1 MLPLNRNPTAQP
13 QALVVRGW
21 NEGAIMADDKVEPR
35 EINWRQLLPWT
46 AIFQGFRVALDPNKL
61 LLAAL
66 GIAAMALVWWFL
78 AWIFYTPSDK
88 PAWHGTTTFAQF
100 KQDRQAWN
108 LLHEAAGY
116 YEPGKK
122 EERYEPEDL
131 ADSVE
136 ELEALKVALPV
147 VKSMASKG
155 KTLDDVIAAPLPI
168 EINDPEAKKAV
179 AQKAWQLRND
189 PLKPYGKMRTLPFSE
204 DRGAN
209 PYLLVMGREVRV
221 DEEGTKHLVPWEK
234 GQFVEWFT
242 TKQAPVLLEPLIK
255 MLRPVVYFLNP
266 NAGAV
271 GKIYFL
277 LVMIFTVAIW
287 GVIGGAIT
295 RIAAVQVARQEKI
308 GIREALS
315 FATKRYLS
323 FISAPMVP
331 LIIVL
336 GIVLIMILF
345 GVFQMIPVLGDLFD
359 IFWVLMIIFGLFIA
373 GLLLGLLGWPLMSAT
388 ISTEGTDSWEAVSRS
403 FSYVF
408 GAPWHY
414 IFYSAIALLYGAVLI
429 FFVGFMGSAAV
440 YFAKWGVQQTPWIR
454 TVDRDPSYLFAY
466 APTSYEWRTLLLKG
480 AKGGD
485 QLIVDDNG
493 RINQEAYKRFVGD
506 DPIYEGPNRLKWYNQ
521 FAAFVVMLWLWL
533 FFLLILGF
541 GYSYFWTASTI
552 IYFLMRRKVDDTE
565 MDEVYLEEE
574 EQESPYSA
582 GAPIPETKPAPA
594 MAPAGGVTMV
604 EAPTLRTQPK
614 EETPAPPPSGDGNP
628 PPSGTAS

>member
-1 MLPLNRNPTAQP
+1 
-13 QALVVRGW
+13 
-21 NEGAIMADDKVEPR
+21 MADDKVEPR

-66 GIAAMALVWWFL
+66 GIAAMAIVWWFW
-78 AWIFYTPSDK
+78 AAIFYKASNK
-88 PAWHGTTTFAQF
+88 PVWHGTTTFAEF
-100 KQDRQAWN
+100 KKDRQAWN

-116 YEPGKK
+116 YEPGKY
-122 EERYEPEDL
+122 EERFEPADF

-136 ELEALKVALPV
+136 ELDALEAALPV
-147 VKSMASKG
+147 VKSMAGQG
-155 KTLDDVIAAPLPI
+155 KTLEDVFAATLPI
-168 EINDPEAKKAV
+168 QISDAAGKKAV

-189 PLKPYGKMRTLPFSE
+189 PLKPYGSMRTLPFYE

-221 DEEGTKHLVPWEK
+221 DEQGAKHIVPWEK
-234 GQFVEWFT
+234 GQFVEWMT

-255 MLRPVVYFLNP
+255 MLRPVIYLLNP
-266 NAGAV
+266 NAGFMA
-271 GKIYFL
+271 KFYFL
-277 LVMIFTVAIW
+277 LVMICTVAIW

-345 GVFQMIPVLGDLFD
+345 GFLQMIPGLGDALD
-359 IFWVLMIIFGLFIA
+359 AFWFVMIIFGLFIA

-388 ISTEGTDSWEAVSRS
+388 VSTEGTDSWEAVSRS

-440 YFAKWGVQQTPWIR
+440 YFAKWGVQQTPGIQM
-454 TVDRDPSYLFAY
+454 VNRDPSYLFAY

-493 RINQEAYKRFVGD
+493 RVNEEAYKKFVGK
-506 DPIYEGPNRLKWYNQ
+506 DPTYEGPEQLTWYNKI
-521 FAAFVVMLWLWL
+521 AAFFVMLWLWL

-582 GAPIPETKPAPA
+582 GAPVPEQRPAPT
-594 MAPAGGVTMV
+594 MAPATSVTMI
-604 EAPTLRTQPK
+604 EAPTLRTPPQG
-614 EETPAPPPSGDGNP
+614 ESASPPPSGDGNAP
-628 PPSGTAS
+628 AGGTSS